1 MLDLEK
7 LSLIL
12 TIDNANMLRINPEL
26 LEASKNQDEEKSNS
40 EDGRLDWLAA
50 QVNHKSSIF
59 YWKTYYNENWLSV
72 YSIQG
77 LKTFSIS
84 AQFGQEK
91 TFEDLKIERDKQYR
105 VSA

>member
-50 QVNHKSSIF
+50 QVHHKSSI
-59 YWKTYYNENWLSV
+59 
-72 YSIQG
+72 IC
-77 LKTFSIS
+77 
-84 AQFGQEK
+84 
-91 TFEDLKIERDKQYR
+91 
-105 VSA
+105 